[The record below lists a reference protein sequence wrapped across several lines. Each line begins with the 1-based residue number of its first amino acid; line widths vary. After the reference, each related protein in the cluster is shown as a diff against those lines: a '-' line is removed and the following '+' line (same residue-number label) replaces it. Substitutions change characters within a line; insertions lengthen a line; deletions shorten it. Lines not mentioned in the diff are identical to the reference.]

1 MDNQSEHSKEQL
13 GYLFNVEILVKSEKN
28 AEALQLLLQLLNN
41 NEHVIDY
48 RINSGIELGEIID
61 SLLAAKKQ
69 TIISK
74 SFSRFSR
81 GEGNKSTTTPENRV
95 LEPVKEPAKE
105 QGANK
110 QGGSIFKEMA
120 GSQNFQEWIQKFITK
135 NALVRLIVDHNDK
148 RLSIPCRIL
157 NFQPETFTITIYH
170 VDEKQVYTYKL
181 SEIVDFIDT

>member
-1 MDNQSEHSKEQL
+1 MDNRSEHNKDEL
-13 GYLFNVEILVKSEKN
+13 GYLFNVEILIRSQKN
-28 AEALQLLLQLLNN
+28 AEALQLLLELLNN

-61 SLLAAKKQ
+61 SLLTAKKQ

-74 SFSRFSR
+74 SFSRLPK
-81 GEGNKSTTTPENRV
+81 GDGNKPTPPPVNRV
-95 LEPVKEPAKE
+95 QESVKEHTA
-105 QGANK
+105 GK

-120 GSQNFQEWIQKFITK
+120 GSQNFQDWIQKFITK
-135 NALVRLIVDHNDK
+135 NALVRLIVNHNDK